1 MRCGEVVTLSPQS
14 SSERWN
20 GKAGSV
26 EEVPRWQKQPPEQNQ
41 ELGLSL

>member
-1 MRCGEVVTLSPQS
+1 MVTLSPQS

-20 GKAGSV
+20 GKADNV
-26 EEVPRWQKQPPEQNQ
+26 EGLPRWQKQPPEQNL